1 MPTELWPLLLAVG
14 GGFAVVGKSTIFFEG
29 FICNFGIWVSWDM
42 FMGFLDALK
51 LFYRLTT
58 EASRDT
64 LNSQAK
70 SPNFDSLTRFY
81 LIWFINSI
89 TLISDDGLEIPNTM
103 VLFDPKK
110 RDRHLYT
117 YFLHLCGAWHIS
129 GNLNESC
136 LNMLKSNWHK
146 SVRKKNIFVFHL
158 SCHSTKSMVK
168 LKILICGQL
177 GPRRKG
183 WPLPVSLSDL
193 FVVASTQPASTAGQ
207 TTDFNC
213 QPHRFLSR
221 DGDDDDLDW
230 RTHPSSG
237 LVTQFQ
243 VTWEPITHK
252 PNDRTIN
259 NRSMTKSLVLLFHF
273 VSRRRE
279 HFLLPSVCFD
289 RCIALF
295 DIRKNRLGWLWLQ
308 FWQLL
313 FILKNNPATPKG
325 KRLLIGTTNTKRS
338 VNFSWNQ
345 SMIIVLMTN

>member
-1 MPTELWPLLLAVG
+1 MGCPPSYGLCCSQLGKALLWSKNQQFSLRGLSAILGSGSLGICLWDFWMHWSSFIGWQQRLVG
-14 GGFAVVGKSTIFFEG
+14 TLWILKPRAQTLIR
-29 FICNFGIWVSWDM
+29 W
-42 FMGFLDALK
+42 LD
-51 LFYRLTT
+51 
-58 EASRDT
+58 
-64 LNSQAK
+64 
-70 SPNFDSLTRFY
+70 
-81 LIWFINSI
+81 LIWFD
-89 TLISDDGLEIPNTM
+89 LIRWLNYPNIWRWAWNNTM

-117 YFLHLCGAWHIS
+117 YFLHLGGAWHIS

-146 SVRKKNIFVFHL
+146 SVRKKTYIFVFHL

-193 FVVASTQPASTAGQ
+193 FVVASTQTASTAGQ

-243 VTWEPITHK
+243 VTWEPITHEL
-252 PNDRTIN
+252 
-259 NRSMTKSLVLLFHF
+259 SQMS
-273 VSRRRE
+273 
-279 HFLLPSVCFD
+279 
-289 RCIALF
+289 
-295 DIRKNRLGWLWLQ
+295 GQ
-308 FWQLL
+308 
-313 FILKNNPATPKG
+313 
-325 KRLLIGTTNTKRS
+325 
-338 VNFSWNQ
+338 
-345 SMIIVLMTN
+345 

>member
-1 MPTELWPLLLAVG
+1 
-14 GGFAVVGKSTIFFEG
+14 
-29 FICNFGIWVSWDM
+29 
-42 FMGFLDALK
+42 
-51 LFYRLTT
+51 
-58 EASRDT
+58 
-64 LNSQAK
+64 
-70 SPNFDSLTRFY
+70 
-81 LIWFINSI
+81 
-89 TLISDDGLEIPNTM
+89 M

-117 YFLHLCGAWHIS
+117 YFLHLGGAWHIS

-146 SVRKKNIFVFHL
+146 SVRKKTYIFVFHL

-193 FVVASTQPASTAGQ
+193 FVVASTQTASTAGQ

-243 VTWEPITHK
+243 VTWEPITHELEAK
-252 PNDRTIN
+252 WADNQQPLDDQIISFRWDLKQGPFFWKANTLIIWPQ
-259 NRSMTKSLVLLFHF
+259 SKKATGQKGHTKGHYTQKWQYLVH
-273 VSRRRE
+273 
-279 HFLLPSVCFD
+279 
-289 RCIALF
+289 
-295 DIRKNRLGWLWLQ
+295 K
-308 FWQLL
+308 
-313 FILKNNPATPKG
+313 
-325 KRLLIGTTNTKRS
+325 
-338 VNFSWNQ
+338 
-345 SMIIVLMTN
+345 